1 MVKLVAAPS
10 AKAESDALF
19 VSARVALMQQRV
31 GLCAKISLM
40 RLHELA
46 MSDVAHD
53 RRNQES
59 YSR

>member
-31 GLCAKISLM
+31 DLCAKILLM
-40 RLHELA
+40 RLRELA
-46 MSDVAHD
+46 MPDVAPD
-53 RRNQES
+53 RHNEES
-59 YSR
+59 RS